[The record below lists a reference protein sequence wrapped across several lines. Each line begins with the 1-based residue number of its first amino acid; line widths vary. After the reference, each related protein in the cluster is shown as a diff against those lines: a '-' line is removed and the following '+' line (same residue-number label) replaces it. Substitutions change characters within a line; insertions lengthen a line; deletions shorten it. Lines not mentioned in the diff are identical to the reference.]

1 MGGDRH
7 LQVAGLEAKAIGK
20 SLSLTVSDDVIEVF
34 EKNHSSTVTDD
45 LYVKAT
51 NIVIEAT
58 TNITIKVGSSYV
70 AIENG
75 GVKISTPGDIVLDA
89 KKNGSFKAMA
99 GLKLESPATTDVKG
113 SMTTV
118 EGSGICTIKGGLV
131 KIN

>member
-1 MGGDRH
+1 MTKRNALKGS
-7 LQVAGLEAKAIGK
+7 I
-20 SLSLTVSDDVIEVF
+20 
-34 EKNHSSTVTDD
+34 VTISGYFNMIMHQKKYLKD
-45 LYVKAT
+45 T
-51 NIVIEAT
+51 
-58 TNITIKVGSSYV
+58 ITPERIYR
-70 AIENG
+70 
-75 GVKISTPGDIVLDA
+75 KISTPGDIVLDA